1 MHRGHSLLFLAAT
14 SLAAP
19 MSARPATPQEPQA
32 IPVQEAQVELAGY
45 ADCVVSRKSFRK
57 PVAAFLRTVPGSPSY
72 FPTALKAADM
82 TCLNAAAMRRR
93 ASKLE
98 MKIQP
103 DTFRDALYPA
113 LYRRDFG
120 KLGPPAGVVDLQ
132 PLSLAAEF
140 EGGSASLPAEYKP
153 GRAFGDCVARKAP
166 QDVHALLMA
175 EPYSGA
181 ETAAVEKLK
190 PALGYCLSNG
200 QTVKLSRGALRGF
213 TGEAM
218 YKLAVAAQPVAA
230 KKAG

>member
-1 MHRGHSLLFLAAT
+1 MPRAPSFLAF
-14 SLAAP
+14 AAASITTP
-19 MSARPATPQEPQA
+19 ASARPAATQEPQG

-120 KLGPPAGVVDLQ
+120 KLAPPMGLVDLQ

-166 QDVHALLMA
+166 QDVHALLIA

-181 ETAAVEKLK
+181 ESAAIERLK

-200 QTVKLSRGALRGF
+200 QTVKFSRGSLRAF

-218 YKLAVAAQPVAA
+218 YKLAVATQSGT
-230 KKAG
+230 AG